1 MNKIRR
7 FFDNVELNLLQEIAA
22 IWDFNSAYKYICS
35 GSIEN
40 SGSLDPFQRVDPL
53 YAVKS
58 LISRRLGF
66 NPFQLRTSS
75 SDW

>member
-53 YAVKS
+53 YAVRS
-58 LISRRLGF
+58 HIRRQLGF
-66 NPFQLRTSS
+66 KQFQLRDTSS
-75 SDW
+75 N